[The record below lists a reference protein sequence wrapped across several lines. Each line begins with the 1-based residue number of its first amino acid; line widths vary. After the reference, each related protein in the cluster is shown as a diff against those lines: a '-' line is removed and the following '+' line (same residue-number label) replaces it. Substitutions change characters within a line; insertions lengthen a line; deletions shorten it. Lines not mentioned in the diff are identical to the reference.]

1 MENMPTT
8 SKNEAYY
15 YEREPDYTPSYSVP
29 YSWKPTY
36 SETPHLSSY
45 NSYNN
50 FSGSSLKSNGS
61 SSYSYF
67 AIMGDYT
74 SDELIRLMPDPYRS
88 SLEQLKSRVKSKS
101 QPIL

>member
-1 MENMPTT
+1 MENFPIS

-15 YEREPDYTPSYSVP
+15 YEREPDYA
-29 YSWKPTY
+29 PTY
-36 SETPHLSSY
+36 STPWKPSHIEAPYLSSY

-50 FSGSSLKSNGS
+50 YSGSNLKSNGS

-74 SDELIRLMPDPYRS
+74 SDDLIRLMPDPYRS